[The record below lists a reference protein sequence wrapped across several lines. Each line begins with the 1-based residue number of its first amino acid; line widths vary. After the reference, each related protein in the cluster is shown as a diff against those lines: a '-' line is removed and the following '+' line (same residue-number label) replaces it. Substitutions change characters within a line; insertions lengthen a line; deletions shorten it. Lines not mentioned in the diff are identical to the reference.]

1 MKFATLFLTLFLI
14 SSIKAQSV
22 VNLRCLFWMSVF
34 RYECRLIDAIV
45 PNDQNVNVV
54 FSGSH
59 DTGRSNDDVS
69 GMMVMYGD
77 IPFILP
83 QFFTTFPN
91 LAFFE
96 ADHVEL
102 LRIQAGGFRN
112 AGHLTDLFIRDTLL
126 STIEPNAFV
135 GASKLTRIV
144 LIDNVELKQIDENI
158 FNGLTVL
165 RTLDLSRNGISS
177 ININAFRP
185 LTSLVTLILT
195 SNSLTSLNGRL
206 LSNNGRIATLNI
218 NNNQIKSIGRD
229 FLNGKPNL
237 SIFSALN
244 NVCIS
249 RSFMIEGAET
259 IDSVHAALSVC
270 YANAA

>member
-1 MKFATLFLTLFLI
+1 
-14 SSIKAQSV
+14 
-22 VNLRCLFWMSVF
+22 
-34 RYECRLIDAIV
+34 LIDAVV

-59 DTGRSNDDVS
+59 ATGYTNDDVS
-69 GMMVMYGD
+69 AMMVMYGN

-83 QFFTTFPN
+83 QFFTTFTN
-91 LAFFE
+91 LATLE

-102 LRIQAGGFRN
+102 LRIQTGGFKN
-112 AGHLTDLFIRDTLL
+112 AGQLTDIFIRDTLL

-144 LIDNVELKQIDENI
+144 LIDNVELKRVDENI

-177 ININAFRP
+177 INVNAFRP

-195 SNSLTSLNGRL
+195 SNSLTSLDGRL
-206 LSNNGRIATLNI
+206 LSNNGRITTLNI
-218 NNNQIKSIGRD
+218 NNNQINSIGRGLID
-229 FLNGKPNL
+229 GKPSL
-237 SIFSALN
+237 SIFAALN

-249 RSFMIEGAET
+249 RSFMIDGAVT